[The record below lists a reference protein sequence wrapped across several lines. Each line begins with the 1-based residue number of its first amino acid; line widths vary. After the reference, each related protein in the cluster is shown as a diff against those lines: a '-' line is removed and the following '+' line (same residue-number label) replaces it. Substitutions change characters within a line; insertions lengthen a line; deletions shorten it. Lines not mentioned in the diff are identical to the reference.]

1 MTKNSDLNLKQKK
14 LVEEYHLDPSSI
26 RALARKLGY
35 SSGRAHDILQMPK
48 AQEYLK
54 ELREIRKFRLGIT
67 EDRILQELCSIAFSN
82 LKDLIKEDENGNTVI
97 DLKNITRE
105 QAAAISEIS
114 KRGLS
119 SKIKL
124 SDKLNALIHV
134 GKHIGMFRDQVEVK
148 GKVTLEQLVLDSMED
163 SVKKEKETPLESIH

>member
-1 MTKNSDLNLKQKK
+1 MTKFKDLNLKQRQ
-14 LVEEYHLDPSSI
+14 LIEAYHLNPSSI
-26 RALARKLGY
+26 TALAKTIGY
-35 SSGRAHDILQMPK
+35 SSDRAHDIIKSEKGQR
-48 AQEYLK
+48 YLK
-54 ELREIRKFRLGIT
+54 ELQEVRKFRLGVT

-148 GKVTLEQLVLDSMED
+148 GKLTLEQLVLESMED
-163 SVKKEKETPLESIH
+163 SVKKEKEVSQESIH